1 MKVTVLGTGAS
12 FSLLNGNVSYLL
24 EEDGRRLLLDAGRP
38 IPEMLKEN
46 GIDIKSIDDIYI
58 SHLHCDHIG
67 GLEFIA
73 LSRYDWVNRP
83 KVAFDPPFLNSVSA
97 GVYFVQ
103 GKVVDISQLAPALI
117 GNHKLLEELWNKSL
131 AGGLETM
138 EGFEASLNTYFRVRP
153 VQSNETFEW
162 QGWTCKL
169 IQQIHIM
176 SGSVI
181 SSTFG
186 LFMTKSGHKSL
197 YFVTDSQHCS
207 PRQIEIFYKEA
218 DVIFQ
223 DCELTGLDTKTKTMK
238 FSSGV
243 HANYAQLAGYK
254 SANSVI
260 LSDDIKAKMW
270 LTHYQDFF
278 NSNKDFYG
286 NDVAWQELAKDDGF
300 KGFLVPGQ
308 VFEFKNNLEEIES
321 WLESDEAVEKKREI
335 EESSEKLSKSIKDSS
350 NISDELLKK
359 RIDI

>member
-1 MKVTVLGTGAS
+1 M
-12 FSLLNGNVSYLL
+12 
-24 EEDGRRLLLDAGRP
+24 
-38 IPEMLKEN
+38 EN
-46 GIDIKSIDDIYI
+46 GIV
-58 SHLHCDHIG
+58 
-67 GLEFIA
+67 IA
-73 LSRYDWVNRP
+73 P
-83 KVAFDPPFLNSVSA
+83 T
-97 GVYFVQ
+97 
-103 GKVVDISQLAPALI
+103 LI

-218 DVIFQ
+218 DIIFQ
-223 DCELTGLDTKTKTMK
+223 DCELIGLDTKTKTMK

-278 NSNKDFYG
+278 NSNKDMFG
-286 NDVAWQELAKDDGF
+286 NDVDWHQLAKDDGF
-300 KGFLVPGQ
+300 SGFLVPKQ
-308 VFEFKNNLEEIES
+308 EF
-321 WLESDEAVEKKREI
+321 DF
-335 EESSEKLSKSIKDSS
+335 
-350 NISDELLKK
+350 
-359 RIDI
+359 